1 MKPLIAFSCLLSA
14 FYFRGGLM
22 SEERRKI
29 LDMVAE
35 GKLTP
40 EQADRLLG
48 ALKESTEKSRFF
60 HVRVY
65 SKNKDK
71 PKVKVDIPVGIL
83 KLASKI
89 GAAFK
94 GVVPEGFKVNMHGKE
109 ISLDEFTP
117 EMIDKIIEGIS
128 EEGRFTIAE
137 VTDEEK
143 DEYVEVYIE

>member
-1 MKPLIAFSCLLSA
+1 
-14 FYFRGGLM
+14 M
-22 SEERRKI
+22 SDERKKI
-29 LDMVAE
+29 LNMVAE

-40 EQADRLLG
+40 EEADRLLG
-48 ALKESTEKSRFF
+48 ALKESQEKSRFF

-65 SKNKDK
+65 NRDKNK
-71 PKVKVDIPVGIL
+71 PKVKVDIPIGVL

-89 GAAFK
+89 SAAFK
-94 GVVPEGFKVNMHGKE
+94 GVIPEGLKVNMQGKE

-117 EMIDKIIEGIS
+117 EMIDKIIAEIS
-128 EEGRFTIAE
+128 EGGKFTIAE

>member
-1 MKPLIAFSCLLSA
+1 
-14 FYFRGGLM
+14 M
-22 SEERRKI
+22 SEERKKI
-29 LDMVAE
+29 LNMVAE

-40 EQADRLLG
+40 EEADRLLG
-48 ALKESTEKSRFF
+48 ALKESQERARSF

-65 SKNKDK
+65 NRDNNK
-71 PKVKVDIPVGIL
+71 PKVKVDIPIGVL

-94 GVVPEGFKVNMHGKE
+94 GMIPEGIKVDMHGKE

-117 EMIDKIIEGIS
+117 EMIDKILAAMS
-128 EEGRFTIAE
+128 EQGKFVIAE

-143 DEYVEVYIE
+143 GEHVEVYIE